1 MHILPRKFITWK
13 IFNQTPPKMDI
24 GDVDMEKKVQSKTH
38 LLTCV
43 IYNLDYTVIQVPSQ

>member
-1 MHILPRKFITWK
+1 
-13 IFNQTPPKMDI
+13 MDI

-43 IYNLDYTVIQVPSQ
+43 IYNLDYTVIQVPSQWSVIWISLILNGA